1 MAEKTYDSPVKERF
15 EFVLSINGNIICQRY
30 FGINNFQERSLGSV
44 NLSEAVR
51 ACMALMDR
59 DLKEKT
65 DIYNY
70 YTAPQVFKDKAEME
84 WWVKNQ
90 PFKLD
95 VPGFAVLR
103 DTEEVFT
110 WNGTEMQP
118 YNKPFNTADYVGN
131 TDEEAPCVL
140 KFAFL
145 DNGEE
150 VRSISWDGNKYP
162 KFVRTNIDISN
173 SKNKFEADG
182 VYAPYEAFIINQFNN
197 CRRDLIPEIKRKLI
211 WACSGENLRYFSR
224 VRYGDKEYDLNL
236 QAYNE
241 RLFKDMKRGER

>member
-51 ACMALMDR
+51 ACMALIDR

-118 YNKPFNTADYVGN
+118 YNKPFNSELGEIMFPSDPTAHPAN
-131 TDEEAPCVL
+131 
-140 KFAFL
+140 
-145 DNGEE
+145 
-150 VRSISWDGNKYP
+150 
-162 KFVRTNIDISN
+162 
-173 SKNKFEADG
+173 
-182 VYAPYEAFIINQFNN
+182 VYN
-197 CRRDLIPEIKRKLI
+197 CRCRMLTIYPEYRDEQDDWRESEIIDGQTYEEWKKGKKPKG
-211 WACSGENLRYFSR
+211 AAN
-224 VRYGDKEYDLNL
+224 
-236 QAYNE
+236 
-241 RLFKDMKRGER
+241 